1 MVPPCICKRGWDE
14 QFYRSPGKR
23 HKSGFHCIV
32 LVRHLPV
39 NMVVDVVH
47 VGVKLKLVELIQ
59 HDILL
64 GFVFFG
70 DVKAL
75 HGK

>member
-1 MVPPCICKRGWDE
+1 M
-14 QFYRSPGKR
+14 
-23 HKSGFHCIV
+23 
-32 LVRHLPV
+32 

-70 DVKAL
+70 DIKAL